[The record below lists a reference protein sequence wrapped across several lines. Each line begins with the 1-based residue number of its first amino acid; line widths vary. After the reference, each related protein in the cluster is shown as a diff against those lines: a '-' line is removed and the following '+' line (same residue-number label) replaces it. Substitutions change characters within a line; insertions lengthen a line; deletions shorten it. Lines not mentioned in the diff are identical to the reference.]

1 MYENKHYNISSL
13 ALPRIYTKRIQLY
26 QLVRQG
32 RRAQIMLDL
41 LRELIDGVHDIS
53 LSECQLRLGGKLR
66 CAEDEIER
74 EAIRDTMDFID
85 SLQSID

>member
-13 ALPRIYTKRIQLY
+13 ALPHIHTKSIQLY
-26 QLVRQG
+26 QQVRQG
-32 RRAQIMLDL
+32 QRAKIMLDL
-41 LRELIDGVHDIS
+41 LTELIDGEHDIS
-53 LSECQLRLGGKLR
+53 LSECKLRLGGKFR
-66 CAEDEIER
+66 CAEDEIEL